1 MVYLKK
7 YSDKPR
13 SEDIAMMDDKL
24 HTFLCVVQTLNF
36 SKAAELLHITQPA
49 VSQHIKALESHYG
62 ASLFTDR
69 RKDMKVTGEGEL
81 LLAYATEMNRLQQSL
96 VTQMQTLQ
104 EQNKRYRVGATMTIG
119 GYVLPKILGQ
129 HKQAHPNIDIQLTVD
144 NTETVIEQMIRGD
157 LILGM
162 VEGPFSQDRFK
173 SVLYRKDEMVV
184 AVAPEHPL
192 AKKKMISL
200 ERLIA
205 EPLIL
210 REQGS
215 GTRLVFE
222 KTLEEAGFESKDVNV
237 HMEIGNIHALVS
249 LVESNLGV
257 TVISRDAI
265 ADSLKSGSLCE
276 VSLSGMQIFR
286 DYQFIYLDDRSSFI
300 PDFILFCKNK
310 YKSIL

>member
-1 MVYLKK
+1 M
-7 YSDKPR
+7 
-13 SEDIAMMDDKL
+13 IDDKL
-24 HTFLCVVQTLNF
+24 HTFLCVAQTMNF

-49 VSQHIKALESHYG
+49 VSQHIKALESQYRV
-62 ASLFTDR
+62 SLFNDR
-69 RKDMKVTGEGEL
+69 RKNMKLSEEGEL
-81 LLAYATEMNRLQQSL
+81 LLVYATEMNRLQQSL
-96 VTQMQTLQ
+96 AVKMQTIQ
-104 EQNKRYRVGATMTIG
+104 ERNRVYRVGATMTIG
-119 GYVLPKILGQ
+119 GYVLPKILGK
-129 HKQAHPNIDIQLTVD
+129 HKLSHPQIDIQLSVD

-162 VEGPFSQDRFK
+162 VEGPFPQERFT
-173 SVLYRKDEMVV
+173 SALYRKDELVV
-184 AVAPEHPL
+184 AVSPEHPF
-192 AKKKMISL
+192 ASKKEEVSL
-200 ERLIA
+200 EQLMV

-222 KTLEEAGFESKDVNV
+222 KAIAEAGYAIEDANV

-265 ADSLKSGSLCE
+265 ADSLKSETLCE

-286 DYQFIYLDDRSSFI
+286 EYRFIYLDDRIAFI
-300 PDFILFCKNK
+300 QDFIAYCKK
-310 YKSIL
+310 EYKNSL

>member
-1 MVYLKK
+1 M
-7 YSDKPR
+7 
-13 SEDIAMMDDKL
+13 IDDKL
-24 HTFLCVVQTLNF
+24 HTFLCVAQTMNF

-49 VSQHIKALESHYG
+49 VSQHIKALESQYG
-62 ASLFTDR
+62 VSLFSDR
-69 RKDMKVTGEGEL
+69 RKDMKLSEGGEL
-81 LLAYATEMNRLQQSL
+81 LLAYATEMNRLQQS
-96 VTQMQTLQ
+96 VAVQMQTIQ
-104 EQNKRYRVGATMTIG
+104 GRNRIYRVGATMTIG
-119 GYVLPKILGQ
+119 GYVLPKILGK
-129 HKQAHPNIDIQLTVD
+129 HKLAHPKVDIQLTVD

-162 VEGPFSQDRFK
+162 VEGPFPQDRFA
-173 SVLYRKDEMVV
+173 SALYRKDELVV

-192 AKKKMISL
+192 AGKRVVSL
-200 ERLIA
+200 ERLMG

-222 KTLEEAGFESKDVNV
+222 KAITQAGYAIEDANV

-265 ADSLKSGSLCE
+265 ADSLKSGTLCE
-276 VSLSGMQIFR
+276 VLISGMRIFR
-286 DYQFIYLDDRSSFI
+286 EYRFIYLDDRISFI
-300 PDFILFCKNK
+300 PEFIAYCKTE
-310 YKSIL
+310 YKESL

>member
-1 MVYLKK
+1 M
-7 YSDKPR
+7 
-13 SEDIAMMDDKL
+13 IDDKL
-24 HTFLCVVQTLNF
+24 HTFLCVAQTMNF

-49 VSQHIKALESHYG
+49 VSQHIKALESQYG
-62 ASLFTDR
+62 VSLFSDR
-69 RKDMKVTGEGEL
+69 RKDMKLSEGGEL
-81 LLAYATEMNRLQQSL
+81 LLAYATEMNRLQQS
-96 VTQMQTLQ
+96 VAVQMQTIQ
-104 EQNKRYRVGATMTIG
+104 GRNRIYRVGATMTIG
-119 GYVLPKILGQ
+119 GYVLPKILGK
-129 HKQAHPNIDIQLTVD
+129 HKLAHPKVDIQLTVD

-162 VEGPFSQDRFK
+162 VEGPFPQDRFA
-173 SVLYRKDEMVV
+173 SALYRKDELVV

-192 AKKKMISL
+192 AGKRVVSL
-200 ERLIA
+200 ERLMG

-222 KTLEEAGFESKDVNV
+222 KAITQAGYAIEDANV

-265 ADSLKSGSLCE
+265 ADLLKSGTLCE
-276 VSLSGMQIFR
+276 VSISGMRIFR
-286 DYQFIYLDDRSSFI
+286 EYRFIYLDDRISFI
-300 PDFILFCKNK
+300 PEFIAYCKTE
-310 YKSIL
+310 YKESL

>member
-1 MVYLKK
+1 M
-7 YSDKPR
+7 
-13 SEDIAMMDDKL
+13 IDDKL
-24 HTFLCVVQTLNF
+24 HTFLCVSQTMNF

-49 VSQHIKALESHYG
+49 VSQHIKALESQYRV
-62 ASLFTDR
+62 SFFTDR
-69 RKDMKVTGEGEL
+69 RKNMKLTEEGEL

-96 VTQMQTLQ
+96 AVQMQTIQ
-104 EQNKRYRVGATMTIG
+104 EQNRIYRVGATMTIG
-119 GYVLPKILGQ
+119 GYVLPKILGR
-129 HKQAHPNIDIQLTVD
+129 HKLSHPKIDIQLTVD

-162 VEGPFSQDRFK
+162 VEGPFPQDRFT
-173 SVLYRKDEMVV
+173 SILYRKDELVV
-184 AVAPEHPL
+184 AVSPEHPL
-192 AKKKMISL
+192 ARKKEVSL
-200 ERLIA
+200 ERLMM

-215 GTRLVFE
+215 GTRVVFE
-222 KTLEEAGFESKDVNV
+222 KAITDSGYSIDGLNV

-265 ADSLKSGSLCE
+265 ADSLKSGTLCE

-286 DYQFIYLDDRSSFI
+286 EYRFIYLDERIAFI
-300 PDFILFCKNK
+300 QDFIAYCKMEHK
-310 YKSIL
+310 DSL